1 MGGCIFKTFFYLQM
15 VEEEDYDEEFVLEN
29 KPGSRHS
36 GRLRE
41 SRTMSAMSRR
51 TELDQPRPLSADR
64 QGKNLGEPNS
74 LSARSN
80 SLDEM
85 GSISVIDGDLSPS
98 TSSRRRFVFDHLWGI
113 PGDTGDTQL
122 RFLQQLNKK
131 KV

>member
-1 MGGCIFKTFFYLQM
+1 M

-29 KPGSRHS
+29 KTGSSPR
-36 GRLRE
+36 GRPRE

-64 QGKNLGEPNS
+64 QEKNLGEPRS
-74 LSARSN
+74 LSARRS

-122 RFLQQLNKK
+122 RFLQQINKK

>member
-1 MGGCIFKTFFYLQM
+1 M

-29 KPGSRHS
+29 KTGSSPR
-36 GRLRE
+36 GRPRE

-64 QGKNLGEPNS
+64 QEKNLGEPRS
-74 LSARSN
+74 LSARRS

-98 TSSRRRFVFDHLWGI
+98 TISSRRRFVFDHLWGI

-122 RFLQQLNKK
+122 RFLQQINKK